1 MKERGKPK
9 QATNYQTMI
18 QLKMMINH
26 TEKSN
31 YYVYNRIDGTN
42 DISKVDDIR

>member
-1 MKERGKPK
+1 MKERGK
-9 QATNYQTMI
+9 QNYQTMI